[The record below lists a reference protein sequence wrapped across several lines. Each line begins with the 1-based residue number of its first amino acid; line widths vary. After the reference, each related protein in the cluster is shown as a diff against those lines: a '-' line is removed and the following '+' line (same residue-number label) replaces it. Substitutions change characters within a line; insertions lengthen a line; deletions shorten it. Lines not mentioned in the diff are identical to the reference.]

1 VVKSGCAEVGSG
13 ESEFR
18 GVVRVEQQAGVEQTG
33 LRGFCFREREQ
44 ATETDRLSCGAEG
57 GVECWL

>member
-1 VVKSGCAEVGSG
+1 MGSG

-33 LRGFCFREREQ
+33 LRSFRFREREQ
-44 ATETDRLSCGAEG
+44 ATETDRLSYGAERV
-57 GVECWL
+57 VERWL